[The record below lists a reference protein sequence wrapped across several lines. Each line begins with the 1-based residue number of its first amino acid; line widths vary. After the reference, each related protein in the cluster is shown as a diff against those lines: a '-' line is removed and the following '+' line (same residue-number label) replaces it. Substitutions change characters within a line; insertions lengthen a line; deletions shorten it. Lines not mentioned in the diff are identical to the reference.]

1 MPVLNA
7 NRKKLWIAQP
17 GADFAAELAGFF
29 ASAKKKKK
37 KNPCKSALKK

>member
-1 MPVLNA
+1 MEKLPLHLSMPVLNA

-29 ASAKKKKK
+29 ASKKKK
-37 KNPCKSALKK
+37 